1 MRLNAFRRH
10 NNTEGWLGRILT
22 TLGPTWAGSPI
33 RRLAQVLCLLGFLIL
48 FFYVC
53 WPYGSRQYAEA
64 FRAKEV
70 LEAELFLLLDPLVS
84 ISTALAARM
93 FVWSLPVAGIAILVC
108 LLLPRAFCG
117 YVCPLGTLL
126 DGFDWLI
133 GRRVA
138 RLQLEREGWWDNLR
152 YFLLTAVL
160 VGAVFGVLLSGFCA
174 AIPVLTRAML
184 FLPAPAQTGLLKGWY
199 LVPPANWG
207 HFLSILLVVLIFC
220 FGFLGRRFW
229 CRCVCP
235 TGALF
240 SICNVL
246 RLSERRVTEACVKC
260 GRCVQTCSFAAIN
273 EDFSTR
279 FRNCTFCQ
287 SCAGVCPAGAIEFTS
302 RWSRKEDPRPA
313 QSACEQ
319 SASSGW
325 PPQGRRHWGWF
336 VSRASRPRFEGKM
349 PSTRRGQDG
358 RDTGHPQAALEAAT
372 HFRTPSKT
380 GISRRGVLGGLGAAS
395 VVGVGASLAVGKES
409 GEPPIRPPGSVP
421 EDQFLQL
428 CIRCGQC
435 IKVCPNNI
443 LQPAG
448 FEQGL
453 NGLWTPRVVAD
464 WSGCEPSCNN
474 CGQVCPTGAVRALT
488 LEEKRAAR
496 IGLAQVDERT
506 CLPYAGQGACQ
517 LCVEECRMAG
527 YNAIEFIRIGGEV
540 DEKGEPVEDSG
551 RLAPV
556 VREDRC
562 TGCGLCQMRCHAI
575 NVKAEK
581 RLRVAA
587 IRVVAGEGKEDRLRS
602 GSYVALRE
610 ERAKRKRDEEKTRS
624 PQNNAG
630 SEYLPDFL
638 K

>member
-1 MRLNAFRRH
+1 
-10 NNTEGWLGRILT
+10 
-22 TLGPTWAGSPI
+22 
-33 RRLAQVLCLLGFLIL
+33 
-48 FFYVC
+48 
-53 WPYGSRQYAEA
+53 
-64 FRAKEV
+64 
-70 LEAELFLLLDPLVS
+70 
-84 ISTALAARM
+84 
-93 FVWSLPVAGIAILVC
+93 
-108 LLLPRAFCG
+108 
-117 YVCPLGTLL
+117 
-126 DGFDWLI
+126 
-133 GRRVA
+133 
-138 RLQLEREGWWDNLR
+138 
-152 YFLLTAVL
+152 
-160 VGAVFGVLLSGFCA
+160 
-174 AIPVLTRAML
+174 
-184 FLPAPAQTGLLKGWY
+184 
-199 LVPPANWG
+199 
-207 HFLSILLVVLIFC
+207 
-220 FGFLGRRFW
+220 
-229 CRCVCP
+229 
-235 TGALF
+235 
-240 SICNVL
+240 
-246 RLSERRVTEACVKC
+246 
-260 GRCVQTCSFAAIN
+260 
-273 EDFSTR
+273 
-279 FRNCTFCQ
+279 
-287 SCAGVCPAGAIEFTS
+287 
-302 RWSRKEDPRPA
+302 
-313 QSACEQ
+313 
-319 SASSGW
+319 
-325 PPQGRRHWGWF
+325 
-336 VSRASRPRFEGKM
+336 
-349 PSTRRGQDG
+349 
-358 RDTGHPQAALEAAT
+358 
-372 HFRTPSKT
+372 
-380 GISRRGVLGGLGAAS
+380 
-395 VVGVGASLAVGKES
+395 VGKES